1 MEYTIKKYNIETR
14 INMDVKKLETKQLSY
29 CHVQTL
35 GISISSGMSSHEIMK
50 SIFIVF
56 IELSNE
62 P

>member
-1 MEYTIKKYNIETR
+1 
-14 INMDVKKLETKQLSY
+14 MDVKKLETKQLSY